1 MTGFW
6 GQSGVGGGNMRRL
19 FGWKVLTGLGLVTA
33 LVFTFGV
40 VGAGSAPGDE
50 HGLGASKVCNTPTK
64 ILSLMT
70 CSMTIRNTSDDFK
83 DDMKT
88 LDLIDTVV
96 AADGNH
102 PSGNVIHD
110 GRLVI
115 VAAGLPGPGSTTVTH
130 CEGGTGSGTVA
141 DPYLNST
148 FCVLNSGA
156 RLQALD
162 FSHYAPTAAD
172 FHANAGHV
180 LTDQAV
186 ARVTDLCTNPA
197 GQATCPTQPL
207 SASPN
212 SNTVVQQLTSTTAT
226 QIHDGAHNAVTAVA
240 VGTTVHD

>member
-1 MTGFW
+1 MRFSLRVLLGF
-6 GQSGVGGGNMRRL
+6 
-19 FGWKVLTGLGLVTA
+19 GLVA
-33 LVFTFGV
+33 GLVFAFVAG
-40 VGAGSAPGDE
+40 GAAGQGEPGI
-50 HGLGASKVCNTPTK
+50 GAWKVCNTATK
-64 ILSLMT
+64 IGSLMT
-70 CSMTIRNTSDDFK
+70 CSMTIRNTSDDFE

-88 LDLIDTVV
+88 IDLIDTVV

-115 VAAGLPGPGSTTVTH
+115 VAAGVPGPGSAAVTH

-141 DPYLNST
+141 DPYLNSS

-156 RLQALD
+156 RIQALG

-172 FHANAGHV
+172 YHANAGHL
-180 LTDQAV
+180 LTDTAV
-186 ARVTDLCTNPA
+186 ARVTDLCTNPL

-212 SNTVVQQLTSTTAT
+212 SNTVVQQLTSTT
-226 QIHDGAHNAVTAVA
+226 
-240 VGTTVHD
+240 